1 MPAMSSSAG
10 TVPDWMSA
18 LVAAG
23 PLDEIVL
30 LDHTWQ
36 GTPVWDD
43 DATQWVATDA
53 PELIMG
59 CPPWPGL
66 AVRAVVPDGAVVTV
80 TLADRV
86 VRPGMREVFRS
97 ELIVGDHGLWLAA
110 GDEGV
115 GVPVPSG
122 NYPVAVWVDGA
133 TPEATRNV
141 CLVLGPWSER
151 RLGGERASRAP
162 GAAAP

>member
-1 MPAMSSSAG
+1 MLPGGRMPAMSSSAG

-80 TLADRV
+80 TLADRA
-86 VRPGMREVFRS
+86 VRPGIARS
-97 ELIVGDHGLWLAA
+97 
-110 GDEGV
+110 
-115 GVPVPSG
+115 SG
-122 NYPVAVWVDGA
+122 
-133 TPEATRNV
+133 R
-141 CLVLGPWSER
+141 S
-151 RLGGERASRAP
+151 
-162 GAAAP
+162 